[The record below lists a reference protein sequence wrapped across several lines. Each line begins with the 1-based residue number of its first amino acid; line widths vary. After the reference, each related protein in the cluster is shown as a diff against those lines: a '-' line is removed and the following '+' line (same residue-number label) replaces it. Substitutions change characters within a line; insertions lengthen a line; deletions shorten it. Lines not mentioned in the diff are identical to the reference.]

1 MSLTVLQKTLEKT
14 ISYLAFEND
23 KEKQMFHD
31 TANQIDLSD
40 PKNAPID
47 AQNMDSN
54 TSCFLH
60 DVPLHNQIVQTGEKT
75 VDNKH
80 FNEDYSKNDE
90 EVVAVMDPPSRNRSS
105 HHSISASTSSN
116 EIDNIRSSASGLITK
131 RKHTEIQSA
140 SDFCPQRKK
149 KSAPPLSAVTL
160 SRNNHSFNFFES
172 SKLQP
177 LFSFINS
184 PSPKRNSLS
193 LKSLRLVSETS
204 NNLSPEKTN
213 LTSHS
218 QQEKRPETKS
228 SCSLIQTP
236 EIQSGTQQLHYLLS
250 STKENVSESE
260 HALSSDSVRYLAESK
275 SSLSVQQNRQK
286 SKSNNSKTQRK
297 EEIVEKFKKGKN
309 HTRKHPTL
317 LELFG
322 SSKEYPIPHKQRPP
336 MIARKIV
343 LKRQHAVRKSQHPPH
358 PQQRDLSFFIKG
370 VKPTPLPS
378 LHATD
383 SVDVECIRIP
393 KPIPLSWSTP
403 VLPYSSNFPNQERS
417 HYFEFTLDK
426 INWQLLESLGPFYA
440 ILMDPPLATSMSKQS
455 VPKGY
460 IVLDDLWQWVKLS
473 SRLIPKGFLFI
484 WIEKEYIAKFVL
496 MAKKWKFHYVENL
509 VWIKRNVN
517 NKFHRESYIFF
528 AKSKLTLLILRKG
541 GEMEL
546 RHQRNSDVV
555 EFFVHRSKDDV
566 DGCRECKP
574 NEYVY
579 RVIETLL
586 PEANYNKQTKRGHFL
601 ELWAER
607 NSGRRGWTHV
617 FVVPSDRTALS
628 VSEVSLSESSEWL
641 CKFPKASQHNHK
653 ANLRSSS
660 TIDTPHSLSKECVNE
675 TEEKE
680 SAESDADSEAFEMME
695 SQHMRQMT
703 QHKQPQAHS
712 VSTTHF
718 QLYQSDEDDD
728 LLNKQS
734 ELRQFWGDD
743 F

>member
-1 MSLTVLQKTLEKT
+1 
-14 ISYLAFEND
+14 
-23 KEKQMFHD
+23 
-31 TANQIDLSD
+31 
-40 PKNAPID
+40 
-47 AQNMDSN
+47 MD
-54 TSCFLH
+54 
-60 DVPLHNQIVQTGEKT
+60 VQ
-75 VDNKH
+75 
-80 FNEDYSKNDE
+80 
-90 EVVAVMDPPSRNRSS
+90 
-105 HHSISASTSSN
+105 
-116 EIDNIRSSASGLITK
+116 
-131 RKHTEIQSA
+131 
-140 SDFCPQRKK
+140 
-149 KSAPPLSAVTL
+149 
-160 SRNNHSFNFFES
+160 
-172 SKLQP
+172 
-177 LFSFINS
+177 
-184 PSPKRNSLS
+184 
-193 LKSLRLVSETS
+193 
-204 NNLSPEKTN
+204 
-213 LTSHS
+213 
-218 QQEKRPETKS
+218 
-228 SCSLIQTP
+228 
-236 EIQSGTQQLHYLLS
+236 
-250 STKENVSESE
+250 
-260 HALSSDSVRYLAESK
+260 
-275 SSLSVQQNRQK
+275 
-286 SKSNNSKTQRK
+286 
-297 EEIVEKFKKGKN
+297 
-309 HTRKHPTL
+309 
-317 LELFG
+317 
-322 SSKEYPIPHKQRPP
+322 
-336 MIARKIV
+336 
-343 LKRQHAVRKSQHPPH
+343 
-358 PQQRDLSFFIKG
+358 
-370 VKPTPLPS
+370 
-378 LHATD
+378 
-383 SVDVECIRIP
+383 
-393 KPIPLSWSTP
+393 
-403 VLPYSSNFPNQERS
+403 
-417 HYFEFTLDK
+417 
-426 INWQLLESLGPFYA
+426 
-440 ILMDPPLATSMSKQS
+440 
-455 VPKGY
+455 
-460 IVLDDLWQWVKLS
+460 
-473 SRLIPKGFLFI
+473 
-484 WIEKEYIAKFVL
+484 
-496 MAKKWKFHYVENL
+496 
-509 VWIKRNVN
+509 
-517 NKFHRESYIFF
+517 
-528 AKSKLTLLILRKG
+528 G